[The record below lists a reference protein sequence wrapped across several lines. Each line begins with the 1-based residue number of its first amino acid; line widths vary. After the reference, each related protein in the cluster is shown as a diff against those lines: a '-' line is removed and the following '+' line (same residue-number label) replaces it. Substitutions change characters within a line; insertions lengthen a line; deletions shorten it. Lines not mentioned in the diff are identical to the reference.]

1 MGTMLHNIHHID
13 EHRAAMQDEREFV
26 DVARTLKALATDLEV
41 PAAPVLDALAHHGIG
56 AALDLLSDLSNLNAS
71 CAFYRHRAGW
81 RAKHG
86 GVPIVH

>member
-13 EHRAAMQDEREFV
+13 EYRTAVQDEREFREI
-26 DVARTLKALATDLEV
+26 ARALKALAADLEV
-41 PAAPVLDALAHHGIG
+41 PAAPVLDALAHHGID

-71 CAFYRHRAGW
+71 CAYYRHQASW

-86 GVPIVH
+86 GVPTVH